1 MLLPSNELMDL
12 HQTVPI
18 CLSDQE
24 LPANCDIRYG
34 QFYYFFMFNEAGE
47 LTNVA
52 NISDGLS
59 SRKKEGMSLPE
70 AFLAMVDESLQI
82 DTSLESCE
90 RDYLDSKGSKESYK
104 QLKKKLNQL
113 ERIGSMRVVALL
125 REQADQMTDP
135 TLTRFRALALET
147 AAVKQQV
154 INKRAI
160 DRLAKNMEQFLA
172 ENPGHPEV
180 QQILKDYFKIALKY
194 TYDVHGHCQRL
205 AATWRTKTDDPKSAA
220 LSKLGNQLIKTSDQ
234 HLASIDKAIG
244 KLKQPNGWEAPR
256 LFAQRGDSQKTLES
270 LAGAMAVPVMKPIY
284 QDWKKQANAD
294 LK

>member
-1 MLLPSNELMDL
+1 MLPSAELMDL

-18 CLSDQE
+18 CLSEQE

-90 RDYLDSKGSKESYK
+90 RGYLESKGSKESYK

-125 REQADQMTDP
+125 RRQADQMTDP
-135 TLTRFRALALET
+135 NLTRFHALSFET

-160 DRLAKNMEQFLA
+160 DRLARNMEEFLA
-172 ENPGHPEV
+172 QNPDHPEA
-180 QQILKDYFKIALKY
+180 QRILKDYFRIALKY
-194 TYDVHGHCQRL
+194 SYDVPGHCQRL
-205 AATWRTKTDDPKSAA
+205 AGRWRTEAEDQDSAA
-220 LSKLGNQLIKTSDQ
+220 LAKLADQLMKASDQ
-234 HLASIDKAIG
+234 HLVTVDKAIE
-244 KLKQPNGWEAPR
+244 KLKKPNGWEAPR
-256 LFAQRGDSQKTLES
+256 LFAQKGDSLKTLES
-270 LAGAMAVPVMKPIY
+270 LEGAMAVPVMKPIY
-284 QDWKKQANAD
+284 QDWKKQANAN

>member
-1 MLLPSNELMDL
+1 MLPSAELMDL
-12 HQTVPI
+12 HKTVPI
-18 CLSDQE
+18 CLSNQE

-90 RDYLDSKGSKESYK
+90 RDYLESKGSKESYK
-104 QLKKKLNQL
+104 QLSKKLKQL
-113 ERIGSMRVVALL
+113 ERIGSMRVVGLL

-135 TLTRFRALALET
+135 TLTRFRALAFET

-160 DRLAKNMEQFLA
+160 DTLAKNIEDFLV
-172 ENPGHPEV
+172 ENPDHPDV
-180 QQILKDYFKIALKY
+180 QRILKDYFKIGLKY
-194 TYDVHGHCQRL
+194 SFDIHGHCQLLAASWRTQAEDQNSATLARL
-205 AATWRTKTDDPKSAA
+205 AD
-220 LSKLGNQLIKTSDQ
+220 QLMEASDQ
-234 HLASIDKAIG
+234 HMATVDKAIE
-244 KLKQPNGWEAPR
+244 KLKKPNGWEAPR
-256 LFAQRGDSQKTLES
+256 LFAQKGDSEKTLES
-270 LAGAMAVPVMKPIY
+270 LEGAMAVPVMKPIY
-284 QDWKKQANAD
+284 QDWKKRANAD

>member
-1 MLLPSNELMDL
+1 MLPSTELMDL

-34 QFYYFFMFNEAGE
+34 QFYYFFMFNESGE

-70 AFLAMVDESLQI
+70 AFLAMVDESLEI

-90 RDYLDSKGSKESYK
+90 RDYLESKGSKESYR

-125 REQADQMTDP
+125 REQSDQMSDP
-135 TLTRFRALALET
+135 TLTRFRALAFET

-160 DRLAKNMEQFLA
+160 DALANNIEHFLG
-172 ENPGHPEV
+172 ENPDHPEV
-180 QQILKDYFKIALKY
+180 PRILKDYFKVALKY
-194 TYDVHGHCQRL
+194 SYDVPGHCQRL
-205 AATWRTKTDDPKSAA
+205 AATWRTKGENGNIAA
-220 LSKLGNQLIKTSDQ
+220 LVTLADQMTEASDQ
-234 HLASIDKAIG
+234 HLLTIDKAIG
-244 KLKQPNGWEAPR
+244 KLKNPNGWEAPR
-256 LFAQRGDSQKTLES
+256 LFAQKGDSQKTLES
-270 LAGAMAVPVMKPIY
+270 LKGAMAVPVMKPIY
-284 QDWKKQANAD
+284 QDWTEQANAN
-294 LK
+294 LE